1 MKLPNHIAII
11 MDGNRRWAQQRGLPP
26 LEGHRAGAESMR
38 STGEYLGNH
47 HLKYLTVYGFST
59 ENWNRALDEVE
70 GLFHTFTE
78 TLNKEAPEL
87 HKRGVRLRHLGRLNE
102 LPPDVQLAINN
113 AVELT
118 KENTGM
124 TLNFAVNYGGRQEI
138 LDAVRQLVDK
148 ITLSEAMSLVVDRE
162 ESPLQKIDEASF
174 SRHLYTD
181 GIPDVDLL
189 IRTGGDLRL
198 SNFLIWQTAYSEYY
212 FTPVLWPDF
221 NTEELEKALQDY
233 SERQRRFGGD

>member
-1 MKLPNHIAII
+1 
-11 MDGNRRWAQQRGLPP
+11 MDGNRRWAQQRGLPT
-26 LEGHRAGAESMR
+26 LEGHRAGLKSMR

-59 ENWNRALDEVE
+59 ENWHRAPDEVE
-70 GLFHTFTE
+70 GLFRLFTE
-78 TLNKEAPEL
+78 QLTKEAPEL

-221 NTEELEKALQDY
+221 NTEELEKALQVY